1 MLAGGKHERGGTV
14 QRSLVC
20 FLADTTSSAT
30 NEFALLAFGVALAM
44 VLGLMQLGGEGRT
57 AARALLRLRNQ

>member
-1 MLAGGKHERGGTV
+1 MKGGGAV

-20 FLADTTSSAT
+20 FLADTTSSVA
-30 NEFALLAFGVALAM
+30 NEFPLLAFGVALAI

-57 AARALLRLRNQ
+57 AVRTLLRLRNQ

>member
-1 MLAGGKHERGGTV
+1 V
-14 QRSLVC
+14 QRSLAC

-30 NEFALLAFGVALAM
+30 NEFALLAFGIALAI

-57 AARALLRLRNQ
+57 AARTFLRLRNR